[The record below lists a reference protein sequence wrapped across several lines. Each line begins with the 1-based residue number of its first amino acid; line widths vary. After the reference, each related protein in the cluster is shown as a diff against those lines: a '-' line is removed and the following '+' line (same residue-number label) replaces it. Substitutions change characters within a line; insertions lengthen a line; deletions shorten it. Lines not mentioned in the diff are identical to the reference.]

1 MPGVQ
6 VSPCRPI
13 AEMPVAILEET
24 VDSFISQQLLAS
36 PLRLKQ
42 TVLV

>member
-24 VDSFISQQLLAS
+24 GFIYITTAFS
-36 PLRLKQ
+36 
-42 TVLV
+42 